1 MARYIKANPLVAQ
14 YLQLEDERN
23 KVSDGNYLFWQNDML
38 KFGPLTQLNDILVK
52 IGGIALMPHEAR
64 SEQDGTICRPLPRA
78 TDARFQQPIKDNVN
92 DAIVGDDTNT
102 EQGADGESENTESTN
117 TDQGADDEGENTEST
132 EHGSDGEGENTKSTN
147 TEQGADGEGEKTES
161 TDNGGNSNEGQ
172 ANEENAESDQQPEAS
187 ESEQTESET
196 EK

>member
-78 TDARFQQPIKDNVN
+78 ADARFQQPIKDNVN

-102 EQGADGESENTESTN
+102 EQGADGE
-117 TDQGADDEGENTEST
+117 GEN
-132 EHGSDGEGENTKSTN
+132 
-147 TEQGADGEGEKTES
+147 TES

-172 ANEENAESDQQPEAS
+172 ANEENAEGDQPSDTS

-196 EK
+196 QKVSNYEQSEYN

>member
-23 KVSDGNYLFWQNDML
+23 KVSDGNYLLWQNDML

-92 DAIVGDDTNT
+92 DAIVG
-102 EQGADGESENTESTN
+102 GKPESTEH
-117 TDQGADDEGENTEST
+117 GSDDEGENTEST
-132 EHGSDGEGENTKSTN
+132 D
-147 TEQGADGEGEKTES
+147 
-161 TDNGGNSNEGQ
+161 NEGNINEDQ
-172 ANEENAESDQQPEAS
+172 ANEENVEGDQPSETS

-196 EK
+196 QKVSNYEQSEYNQND

>member
-92 DAIVGDDTNT
+92 DAIAG
-102 EQGADGESENTESTN
+102 G
-117 TDQGADDEGENTEST
+117 NTEST
-132 EHGSDGEGENTKSTN
+132 EHGSDDEGEN
-147 TEQGADGEGEKTES
+147 TES

-172 ANEENAESDQQPEAS
+172 ANEENVEGSQPSETS

-196 EK
+196 QKVSNYEQSEYNQND

>member
-1 MARYIKANPLVAQ
+1 MARYIKANPLVAR
-14 YLQLEDERN
+14 YLQLENDRN
-23 KVSDGNYLFWQNDML
+23 TVSDGNYLFWQNDML

-102 EQGADGESENTESTN
+102 EQGADGE
-117 TDQGADDEGENTEST
+117 GEN
-132 EHGSDGEGENTKSTN
+132 
-147 TEQGADGEGEKTES
+147 TES

-172 ANEENAESDQQPEAS
+172 ANEENAEGDQPSDTS

-196 EK
+196 QKVSNYEQSEYNQND

>member
-78 TDARFQQPIKDNVN
+78 TDTRFQQPIKANVD
-92 DAIVGDDTNT
+92 DAIVGDN
-102 EQGADGESENTESTN
+102 
-117 TDQGADDEGENTEST
+117 
-132 EHGSDGEGENTKSTN
+132 TN
-147 TEQGADGEGEKTES
+147 TEQGADGEGENTESTDNGSSNEDESTES

-172 ANEENAESDQQPEAS
+172 ANEGQANEENAEGDQQPEAS

-196 EK
+196 KK

>member
-23 KVSDGNYLFWQNDML
+23 KVSDGNYLLWQNDML

-92 DAIVGDDTNT
+92 DAIVGGNH
-102 EQGADGESENTESTN
+102 ESTEH
-117 TDQGADDEGENTEST
+117 GSDDEGENTES
-132 EHGSDGEGENTKSTN
+132 K
-147 TEQGADGEGEKTES
+147 
-161 TDNGGNSNEGQ
+161 DNGGNINESQ
-172 ANEENAESDQQPEAS
+172 ANEENVEGEQPSETS

-196 EK
+196 QKVSNYEQSEYNPND

>member
-23 KVSDGNYLFWQNDML
+23 KVSDGNYLLWQNDML

-78 TDARFQQPIKDNVN
+78 TDERFQQPIKDNVD
-92 DAIVGDDTNT
+92 DAIVG
-102 EQGADGESENTESTN
+102 S
-117 TDQGADDEGENTEST
+117 NTEST
-132 EHGSDGEGENTKSTN
+132 EQGEN
-147 TEQGADGEGEKTES
+147 GEDENTES

-172 ANEENAESDQQPEAS
+172 ANEENVEGIQPSETS

-196 EK
+196 QKVSNYEQSEYNQND

>member
-23 KVSDGNYLFWQNDML
+23 KVSDGNYLLWQNDML

-52 IGGIALMPHEAR
+52 IGGIALMPHETR
-64 SEQDGTICRPLPRA
+64 SEQDGTICRPLPMA
-78 TDARFQQPIKDNVN
+78 ADARFQQPIKANIN
-92 DAIVGDDTNT
+92 DAIVGGN
-102 EQGADGESENTESTN
+102 
-117 TDQGADDEGENTEST
+117 
-132 EHGSDGEGENTKSTN
+132 TN
-147 TEQGADGEGEKTES
+147 TEQGADGEGENTES

-172 ANEENAESDQQPEAS
+172 ANEENAEGDQQPEAS

>member
-23 KVSDGNYLFWQNDML
+23 KVSDGNYLLWQNDML

-92 DAIVGDDTNT
+92 DAIVG
-102 EQGADGESENTESTN
+102 GNTESTE
-117 TDQGADDEGENTEST
+117 QGSDNEGENTEST
-132 EHGSDGEGENTKSTN
+132 DQGSDNKGENTESTEQGKNGEGEN
-147 TEQGADGEGEKTES
+147 TES
-161 TDNGGNSNEGQ
+161 TDNGGSSNESQ
-172 ANEENAESDQQPEAS
+172 ANEENVDGDQPSETS

-196 EK
+196 QKVSNYEQSEYNQND

>member
-14 YLQLEDERN
+14 YLQLEHERN

-78 TDARFQQPIKDNVN
+78 TDSRFQQPIKDNVN
-92 DAIVGDDTNT
+92 DAIVG
-102 EQGADGESENTESTN
+102 G
-117 TDQGADDEGENTEST
+117 NTEST
-132 EHGSDGEGENTKSTN
+132 EHGSDDDGENTES
-147 TEQGADGEGEKTES
+147 TEQGANGEHENTESTEQGANSEGENTES
-161 TDNGGNSNEGQ
+161 TDNGGSSNESQ
-172 ANEENAESDQQPEAS
+172 ANEENVEGIQPSETS

-196 EK
+196 QKVSNYEQSEYNQND

>member
-23 KVSDGNYLFWQNDML
+23 KVSDGNYLLWQNDML

-78 TDARFQQPIKDNVN
+78 TDERFQQPIKDNVN
-92 DAIVGDDTNT
+92 DAIVG
-102 EQGADGESENTESTN
+102 G
-117 TDQGADDEGENTEST
+117 NTEST
-132 EHGSDGEGENTKSTN
+132 EHGSDDEDEN
-147 TEQGADGEGEKTES
+147 TES

-172 ANEENAESDQQPEAS
+172 ANEENVEGIQPSETS

-196 EK
+196 QKVSNYEQSEYNQND

>member
-1 MARYIKANPLVAQ
+1 MARYIKANPLVAR
-14 YLQLEDERN
+14 YLQLENERN
-23 KVSDGNYLFWQNDML
+23 TVSDGNYLFWQNDML

-64 SEQDGTICRPLPRA
+64 SEQDGTICRSLPMA
-78 TDARFQQPIKDNVN
+78 ADARFQQPIRTNVN
-92 DAIVGDDTNT
+92 DAIVDGNTNT
-102 EQGADGESENTESTN
+102 EQDADGV
-117 TDQGADDEGENTEST
+117 GEN
-132 EHGSDGEGENTKSTN
+132 
-147 TEQGADGEGEKTES
+147 TES

-172 ANEENAESDQQPEAS
+172 ANEENAEGGQQPEAS

>member
-23 KVSDGNYLFWQNDML
+23 KVSDGNYLLWQNDML

-52 IGGIALMPHEAR
+52 IGGIALIPHEAR

-92 DAIVGDDTNT
+92 DAIVGSNPEST
-102 EQGADGESENTESTN
+102 EQGS
-117 TDQGADDEGENTEST
+117 DDEGENTEST
-132 EHGSDGEGENTKSTN
+132 
-147 TEQGADGEGEKTES
+147 
-161 TDNGGNSNEGQ
+161 DNGGNINDGQ
-172 ANEENAESDQQPEAS
+172 ANEENVDCDQPSETSESDQI
-187 ESEQTESET
+187 ESET
-196 EK
+196 QKVSNYEQSEYNTND